1 MKLIP
6 KAFFAG
12 FFLFALVSFLNSE
25 SSGLATQENDDKD
38 TAGVIAEF
46 NTETVR
52 ESPLL
57 PKITNSFVSQSQVV
71 TSTHKQ
77 QIAIGSNKVESIGF
91 GVQGLVGI
99 VTIRTTVPVK
109 FEELP
114 KGEKR
119 LNIKLLD
126 VFLPEEFEVSR
137 DVNEFGSPVSFIS
150 TFKDPAVEEDVIVIV
165 ELKEDAMA
173 ELKQQEN
180 VLTLIFTKQS
190 GEEKIEVS
198 EKTQMEESQ
207 PTSNQSAP
215 KEGVDADSKQ
225 AESMN
230 KLEES
235 PPTTIKTPESQPAIQ
250 TSSSKEDVNT
260 GIKQEEAKKK
270 VEESKVP
277 QKTQIAESQTSTQT
291 NSPKETVATS
301 YVQENTPKVI
311 EEDVLPTTTQM
322 VESQPS
328 AQGSPPGAPGSASS
342 NTVESIGF
350 EVKEGVGIVTIKTS
364 APVTYEGLPKEEKK
378 LNLSL
383 QDVFLPE
390 ELQVT
395 RDVNDFDSPVSFIS
409 SFRDPVIAR
418 KVIIVVEL
426 KEDAP
431 VEVKQEGNFIT
442 VNVGTPRG
450 EEELTEGLQPVPEGP
465 LYAFDFR
472 ITTTP
477 GAKKAY
483 RGQLVSFDFK
493 DADVRDVLKILA
505 DISGF
510 NFIVSKDVKGTV
522 TLKLSNVP
530 WDLALDIVLEDAI
543 LGAVVE
549 GNVIKVAP
557 LKTIQTKQNAIQAAA
572 RSKEQLEPLITRQIF
587 INYATADELTPL
599 ADPLLSPRGDIKVDT
614 RTNSILVTD
623 TEIRVKQIEELV
635 KSLDTRTPQ
644 VLIEAR
650 VVQATLDFVQ
660 ELGVQWGANY
670 LASAATGNPTGAFFP
685 SRIQP
690 GGVTPG
696 NPPPFGN
703 IGNNFLVDLPAAVGT
718 GSGGALG
725 IILGSLTGAFDLDI
739 RLSALENRG
748 DGRIVSSPRVLTLN
762 NNPARIE
769 QGVSIPFLSV
779 SAAGTQTQFVDANLT
794 LEVTPQVTNDNR
806 VLMDIKVTDNRP
818 DPTLTGANG
827 QPSIRRNEAETQT
840 IASDGETI
848 VIGGIY
854 TRDTSESL
862 RGIPWFSRIPL
873 LGWLFR
879 NTDTR
884 DQRRELLIFI
894 TPRIVK

>member
-1 MKLIP
+1 MKLIL

-12 FFLFALVSFLNSE
+12 FFLVALVSFLNSE
-25 SSGLATQENDDKD
+25 SSGLASQENDNKN

-46 NTETVR
+46 NTETVK

-57 PKITNSFVSQSQVV
+57 PKINKSFVSQSQVV

-77 QIAIGSNKVESIGF
+77 QIATGSNKVESIGF

-119 LNIKLLD
+119 LNIKLLN
-126 VFLPEEFEVSR
+126 VFLSEELQVSR

-180 VLTLIFTKQS
+180 VLTLRFTKQS
-190 GEEKIEVS
+190 GEEKIKVS
-198 EKTQMEESQ
+198 EKTQVEKSQ
-207 PTSNQSAP
+207 PSA
-215 KEGVDADSKQ
+215 
-225 AESMN
+225 
-230 KLEES
+230 
-235 PPTTIKTPESQPAIQ
+235 QP
-250 TSSSKEDVNT
+250 
-260 GIKQEEAKKK
+260 
-270 VEESKVP
+270 
-277 QKTQIAESQTSTQT
+277 
-291 NSPKETVATS
+291 NSPKEAVATS
-301 YVQENTPKVI
+301 YKEENTPKVI

-328 AQGSPPGAPGSASS
+328 TQSSPSGAPGSAAL

-364 APVTYEGLPKEEKK
+364 APVTYEEFPKEEKK
-378 LNLSL
+378 LNISL

-390 ELQVT
+390 ELQVS
-395 RDVNDFDSPVSFIS
+395 RNVNDFDSPVSFIS
-409 SFRDPVIAR
+409 SFRDPLIAR
-418 KVIIVVEL
+418 KVIVVVDL

-442 VNVGTPRG
+442 VNIGTPQG
-450 EEELTEGLQPVPEGP
+450 EEKLTEGLQPVPEGP

-530 WDLALDIVLEDAI
+530 WDLALDIVLEDAT

-557 LKTIQTKQNAIQAAA
+557 LKTIQTKQSAIQAAA

-623 TEIRVKQIEELV
+623 TAIRVKQIEELL

-685 SRIQP
+685 SSIQT

-748 DGRIVSSPRVLTLN
+748 DGRILSSPRVLTLN
-762 NNPARIE
+762 NQPARIE

-779 SAAGTQTQFVDANLT
+779 SAAGTQTQFVDAVLS

-806 VLMDIKVTDNRP
+806 ILMNIKVTDNRP
-818 DPTLTGANG
+818 DPALTGANG
-827 QPSIRRNEAETQT
+827 QPSIRRNEAETQS

-848 VIGGIY
+848 VIGGIF
-854 TRDTSESL
+854 TREIAENM
-862 RGIPWFSRIPL
+862 RGIPWFNRVPL

-879 NTDTR
+879 STR
-884 DQRRELLIFI
+884 NADARRELIIFI

>member
-1 MKLIP
+1 MKHIL
-6 KAFFAG
+6 KAFFAW
-12 FFLFALVSFLNSE
+12 FFLVALVSFLNSD
-25 SSGLATQENDDKD
+25 SNGLVAQVNDNKD
-38 TAGVIAEF
+38 AAGVIAEF
-46 NTETVR
+46 NTETV
-52 ESPLL
+52 EEDPLL
-57 PKITNSFVSQSQVV
+57 PKTDKSLVSQSSVV

-77 QIAIGSNKVESIGF
+77 QIATGSNKVESIGF
-91 GVQGLVGI
+91 GVQGLIGI

-126 VFLPEEFEVSR
+126 VFLPEEFQVSR

-328 AQGSPPGAPGSASS
+328 TQSSPSGAPGSASS

-442 VNVGTPRG
+442 VNIGTPRG

-510 NFIVSKDVKGTV
+510 NFIVS
-522 TLKLSNVP
+522 
-530 WDLALDIVLEDAI
+530 
-543 LGAVVE
+543 
-549 GNVIKVAP
+549 
-557 LKTIQTKQNAIQAAA
+557 
-572 RSKEQLEPLITRQIF
+572 
-587 INYATADELTPL
+587 
-599 ADPLLSPRGDIKVDT
+599 
-614 RTNSILVTD
+614 
-623 TEIRVKQIEELV
+623 
-635 KSLDTRTPQ
+635 
-644 VLIEAR
+644 
-650 VVQATLDFVQ
+650 
-660 ELGVQWGANY
+660 
-670 LASAATGNPTGAFFP
+670 
-685 SRIQP
+685 
-690 GGVTPG
+690 
-696 NPPPFGN
+696 
-703 IGNNFLVDLPAAVGT
+703 
-718 GSGGALG
+718 
-725 IILGSLTGAFDLDI
+725 
-739 RLSALENRG
+739 
-748 DGRIVSSPRVLTLN
+748 
-762 NNPARIE
+762 
-769 QGVSIPFLSV
+769 
-779 SAAGTQTQFVDANLT
+779 
-794 LEVTPQVTNDNR
+794 
-806 VLMDIKVTDNRP
+806 
-818 DPTLTGANG
+818 
-827 QPSIRRNEAETQT
+827 
-840 IASDGETI
+840 
-848 VIGGIY
+848 
-854 TRDTSESL
+854 
-862 RGIPWFSRIPL
+862 
-873 LGWLFR
+873 
-879 NTDTR
+879 
-884 DQRRELLIFI
+884 
-894 TPRIVK
+894 

>member
-1 MKLIP
+1 MKLIL
-6 KAFFAG
+6 KAVFAG
-12 FFLFALVSFLNSE
+12 FFLFVLVSFLNSE
-25 SSGLATQENDDKD
+25 SSGLVTQANDNKD
-38 TAGVIAEF
+38 THGVIAEF
-46 NTETVR
+46 NNETVK

-57 PKITNSFVSQSQVV
+57 PKTNKSFASQSSVV
-71 TSTHKQ
+71 NSTNKRH
-77 QIAIGSNKVESIGF
+77 IATGSNKVESIGF
-91 GVQGLVGI
+91 GVQGLIGI
-99 VTIRTTVPVK
+99 VTIKTTVPVK

-119 LNIKLLD
+119 LNLKLLD
-126 VFLPEEFEVSR
+126 VFLPEEFQVSR

-150 TFKDPAVEEDVIVIV
+150 TFKDLAGEGDVIVIV
-165 ELKEDAMA
+165 ELKEDART
-173 ELKQQEN
+173 ELNQQDN
-180 VLTLIFTKQS
+180 VLTLRFTKQS
-190 GEEKIEVS
+190 GEETIKVS
-198 EKTQMEESQ
+198 EKTQVEESQ

-215 KEGVDADSKQ
+215 IEGVAADSKQ
-225 AESMN
+225 AEPAE
-230 KLEES
+230 KIEES
-235 PPTTIKTPESQPAIQ
+235 PPTTIKAPETHPTIQ
-250 TSSSKEDVNT
+250 TSSSKEAVNPV
-260 GIKQEEAKKK
+260 IKQEEATKQ
-270 VEESKVP
+270 VEESKAP
-277 QKTQIAESQTSTQT
+277 QKTQIAESQPSTQS
-291 NSPKETVATS
+291 NSSKETVDTS
-301 YVQENTPKVI
+301 YKEENTPKVI
-311 EEDVLPTTTQM
+311 EGDVLPTTTLM

-328 AQGSPPGAPGSASS
+328 TQSFPSGAPGSASL

-350 EVKEGVGIVTIKTS
+350 EVKEGVGIVAIKTS
-364 APVTYEGLPKEEKK
+364 APVTYEELPKEEKK
-378 LNLSL
+378 LNINL

-390 ELQVT
+390 EFQVS
-395 RDVNDFDSPVSFIS
+395 RDVSDFDSPVRFIS

-418 KVIIVVEL
+418 RVIIVLEL

-431 VEVKQEGNFIT
+431 VVVKQEGNFIT
-442 VNVGTPRG
+442 VNIGTPKG
-450 EEELTEGLQPVPEGP
+450 EEEITDGLQPVPEGP

-472 ITTTP
+472 IATTP
-477 GAKKAY
+477 GAKKVY

-510 NFIVSKDVKGTV
+510 NFIVSRDVKGTV

-530 WDLALDIVLEDAI
+530 WDLALDIVLEDAT

-557 LKTIQTKQNAIQAAA
+557 LKTIQAKQIAIRSAAQ
-572 RSKEQLEPLITRQIF
+572 SKEQLEPLITKQIF

-599 ADPLLSPRGDIKVDT
+599 ADPLLSQRGDIKVDT

-623 TEIRVKQIEELV
+623 TASRVRQIEELV

-644 VLIEAR
+644 VLIESR
-650 VVQATLDFVQ
+650 IVQATLDFTR
-660 ELGVQWGANY
+660 ELGVQWGVDY
-670 LASAATGNPTGAFFP
+670 KASAATGNPTGATFP
-685 SRIQP
+685 SSINA
-690 GGVTPG
+690 GGTNIG
-696 NPPPFGN
+696 APFGTQ
-703 IGNNFLVDLPAAVGT
+703 GNNFIVDLPAAVGT
-718 GSGGALG
+718 GSGGAIG
-725 IILGSLTGAFDLDI
+725 IVLGSLSGAFDLDI

-748 DGRIVSSPRVLTLN
+748 DGRVLSSPRVLTLN

-794 LEVTPQVTNDNR
+794 LDVTPQVTNDNR
-806 VLMDIKVTDNRP
+806 ILMDIKVTDNRP

-854 TRDTSESL
+854 TRETSESL
-862 RGIPWFSRIPL
+862 RGIPWFNRIPL

-879 NTDTR
+879 TERNIDS
-884 DQRRELLIFI
+884 RRELIIFV

>member
-1 MKLIP
+1 MKLIL

-12 FFLFALVSFLNSE
+12 FFLVALVSFLNFE
-25 SSGLATQENDDKD
+25 SSGLATQENVDKN

-57 PKITNSFVSQSQVV
+57 PKTNKSFVSQSQVV

-77 QIAIGSNKVESIGF
+77 QIATGSNKVESIGF

-119 LNIKLLD
+119 LNIKLLN
-126 VFLPEEFEVSR
+126 VFLSEELQVSR

-180 VLTLIFTKQS
+180 VLTLRVTKQS
-190 GEEKIEVS
+190 GEEKIKVS
-198 EKTQMEESQ
+198 EKTQVEKSQ
-207 PTSNQSAP
+207 PSA
-215 KEGVDADSKQ
+215 
-225 AESMN
+225 
-230 KLEES
+230 
-235 PPTTIKTPESQPAIQ
+235 QP
-250 TSSSKEDVNT
+250 
-260 GIKQEEAKKK
+260 
-270 VEESKVP
+270 
-277 QKTQIAESQTSTQT
+277 

-301 YVQENTPKVI
+301 YKEENTPKVI

-328 AQGSPPGAPGSASS
+328 TQSSPSGAPGSAAL

-364 APVTYEGLPKEEKK
+364 APVTYEEFPKEEKK
-378 LNLSL
+378 LNISL

-390 ELQVT
+390 ELQVS
-395 RDVNDFDSPVSFIS
+395 RNVNDFDSPVSFIS
-409 SFRDPVIAR
+409 SFRDPLIAR
-418 KVIIVVEL
+418 KVIVVVDL

-442 VNVGTPRG
+442 VNIGTPQG
-450 EEELTEGLQPVPEGP
+450 EEKLTEGLQPVPEGP

-557 LKTIQTKQNAIQAAA
+557 LKTIQAKQTAIRAAA

-599 ADPLLSPRGDIKVDT
+599 ADPLLSQRGDIKVDT
-614 RTNSILVTD
+614 RTNSLLVTD
-623 TEIRVKQIEELV
+623 TATRVTQIEELV

-644 VLIEAR
+644 VLIESR
-650 VVQATLDFVQ
+650 IVQATLDFTR
-660 ELGVQWGANY
+660 ELGVQWGVDY
-670 LASAATGNPTGAFFP
+670 TASAATGNPTGATFP
-685 SRIQP
+685 SSIQA
-690 GGVTPG
+690 GGTNIG
-696 NPPPFGN
+696 APFGTQ
-703 IGNNFLVDLPAAVGT
+703 GNNFIVDLPAAVGT
-718 GSGGALG
+718 GSGGAIG
-725 IILGSLTGAFDLDI
+725 IVLGSLTGAFDLDI
-739 RLSALENRG
+739 RLSALESRG
-748 DGRIVSSPRVLTLN
+748 DGRVLSSPRVLTLN

-794 LEVTPQVTNDNR
+794 LDVTPQVTNDNR
-806 VLMDIKVTDNRP
+806 ILMDIKVTDNRP

-854 TRDTSESL
+854 TRETSENL
-862 RGIPWFSRIPL
+862 RGIPWFNRVPL

-879 NTDTR
+879 TERNIDS
-884 DQRRELLIFI
+884 RRELIIFV

>member
-1 MKLIP
+1 MKLIL

-12 FFLFALVSFLNSE
+12 FFLVALVSFLNFE
-25 SSGLATQENDDKD
+25 SSGLATQENVDKN

-57 PKITNSFVSQSQVV
+57 PKTNKSFVSQSQVV

-77 QIAIGSNKVESIGF
+77 QIATGSNKVESIGF

-119 LNIKLLD
+119 LNIKLLN
-126 VFLPEEFEVSR
+126 VFLSEELQVSR

-180 VLTLIFTKQS
+180 VLTLRVTKQS
-190 GEEKIEVS
+190 GEEKIKVS
-198 EKTQMEESQ
+198 EKTQVEKSQ
-207 PTSNQSAP
+207 PSA
-215 KEGVDADSKQ
+215 
-225 AESMN
+225 
-230 KLEES
+230 
-235 PPTTIKTPESQPAIQ
+235 QP
-250 TSSSKEDVNT
+250 
-260 GIKQEEAKKK
+260 
-270 VEESKVP
+270 
-277 QKTQIAESQTSTQT
+277 

-301 YVQENTPKVI
+301 HKEENTPKVI

-328 AQGSPPGAPGSASS
+328 AQSSPSGAPGSAAL

-364 APVTYEGLPKEEKK
+364 APVTYEELPKEEKK
-378 LNLSL
+378 LNISL

-390 ELQVT
+390 ELQVS
-395 RDVNDFDSPVSFIS
+395 RNVNDFDSPVSFIS
-409 SFRDPVIAR
+409 SFRDPLIAR
-418 KVIIVVEL
+418 KVIVVVDL

-442 VNVGTPRG
+442 VNIGTPQG
-450 EEELTEGLQPVPEGP
+450 EEKLTEGLQPVPEGP

-557 LKTIQTKQNAIQAAA
+557 LKTIQAKQTAIRAAA

-623 TEIRVKQIEELV
+623 TEIRVKQIEELL

-650 VVQATLDFVQ
+650 VVQATLTFVR

-685 SRIQP
+685 SSIQT

-748 DGRIVSSPRVLTLN
+748 DGRILSSPRVLTLN
-762 NNPARIE
+762 NQPARIE

-779 SAAGTQTQFVDANLT
+779 SAAGTQTQFVDAVLS

-806 VLMDIKVTDNRP
+806 ILMNIKVTDNRP
-818 DPTLTGANG
+818 DPALTGANG
-827 QPSIRRNEAETQT
+827 QPSIRRNEAETQS

-848 VIGGIY
+848 VIGGIF
-854 TRDTSESL
+854 TREIAENM
-862 RGIPWFSRIPL
+862 RGIPWFNRIPL

-879 NTDTR
+879 TTR
-884 DQRRELLIFI
+884 NADARRELIIFI

>member
-1 MKLIP
+1 MKLIL

-12 FFLFALVSFLNSE
+12 FFLVALVSFLNSE
-25 SSGLATQENDDKD
+25 SSGLVTQVNDNKKA
-38 TAGVIAEF
+38 AGIIAEF
-46 NTETVR
+46 NTETVK
-52 ESPLL
+52 ESPLP
-57 PKITNSFVSQSQVV
+57 PKTNRSFASQSSVV
-71 TSTHKQ
+71 TSSHKQ
-77 QIAIGSNKVESIGF
+77 QIATGSNKVESIGF

-119 LNIKLLD
+119 LNIKLLN
-126 VFLPEEFEVSR
+126 VFLSEELQVSR
-137 DVNEFGSPVSFIS
+137 DVNEFGSPVSFVS
-150 TFKDPAVEEDVIVIV
+150 TFKDPAGEGDVIVIV

-180 VLTLIFTKQS
+180 VLTLRFTKQS
-190 GEEKIEVS
+190 GEEKIKVS
-198 EKTQMEESQ
+198 EKTQVGKSEPSAQ
-207 PTSNQSAP
+207 P
-215 KEGVDADSKQ
+215 
-225 AESMN
+225 
-230 KLEES
+230 
-235 PPTTIKTPESQPAIQ
+235 
-250 TSSSKEDVNT
+250 
-260 GIKQEEAKKK
+260 
-270 VEESKVP
+270 
-277 QKTQIAESQTSTQT
+277 

-301 YVQENTPKVI
+301 YKEESTPKVI

-322 VESQPS
+322 AESQPS
-328 AQGSPPGAPGSASS
+328 AQSSPSGAPGSAAL

-364 APVTYEGLPKEEKK
+364 APVTYEELPKEEKK
-378 LNLSL
+378 LNISL

-390 ELQVT
+390 ELQVS
-395 RDVNDFDSPVSFIS
+395 RNVNDFDSPVNFIS

-442 VNVGTPRG
+442 VNVGTPKG

-557 LKTIQTKQNAIQAAA
+557 LKTIQAKQSAIQAAA
-572 RSKEQLEPLITRQIF
+572 RSQEQLEPLITRQIF

-614 RTNSILVTD
+614 RTNSLLVTD
-623 TEIRVKQIEELV
+623 TAIRVKQIEELV

-650 VVQATLDFVQ
+650 VVQATLDFTRQ
-660 ELGVQWGANY
+660 LGVQWGANY

-685 SRIQP
+685 SSVQT
-690 GGVTPG
+690 GGVVPG

-718 GSGGALG
+718 GSGGAIG

-748 DGRIVSSPRVLTLN
+748 DGRVLSSPRILTLN

-818 DPTLTGANG
+818 DPTLTGAGG
-827 QPSIRRNEAETQT
+827 QPSIRRNEAESQV
-840 IASDGETI
+840 IAADGETI

-854 TRDTSESL
+854 TKETSESL

-894 TPRIVK
+894 TPRIVR

>member
-1 MKLIP
+1 MKLIL

-12 FFLFALVSFLNSE
+12 FFLVALVSFLNFE
-25 SSGLATQENDDKD
+25 SSGLATQENDNKN

-57 PKITNSFVSQSQVV
+57 PKTNKSFVSQSQVV

-77 QIAIGSNKVESIGF
+77 QIATGSNKVESIGF

-119 LNIKLLD
+119 LNIKLLN
-126 VFLPEEFEVSR
+126 VFLSEELQVSR

-180 VLTLIFTKQS
+180 VLTLRVTKQS
-190 GEEKIEVS
+190 GEEKIKVS
-198 EKTQMEESQ
+198 EKTQVEKSQ
-207 PTSNQSAP
+207 PSA
-215 KEGVDADSKQ
+215 
-225 AESMN
+225 
-230 KLEES
+230 
-235 PPTTIKTPESQPAIQ
+235 QP
-250 TSSSKEDVNT
+250 
-260 GIKQEEAKKK
+260 
-270 VEESKVP
+270 
-277 QKTQIAESQTSTQT
+277 

-301 YVQENTPKVI
+301 YKEENTPKVI

-328 AQGSPPGAPGSASS
+328 TQSSPSGAPGSAAL

-364 APVTYEGLPKEEKK
+364 APVTYEEFPKEEKK
-378 LNLSL
+378 LNISL

-390 ELQVT
+390 ELQVS
-395 RDVNDFDSPVSFIS
+395 RNVNDFDSPVSFIS
-409 SFRDPVIAR
+409 SFRDPLIAR
-418 KVIIVVEL
+418 KVIVVVDL

-442 VNVGTPRG
+442 VNIGTPQG
-450 EEELTEGLQPVPEGP
+450 EEKLTEGLQPVPEGP

-557 LKTIQTKQNAIQAAA
+557 LKTIQAKQTAIRAAA

-623 TEIRVKQIEELV
+623 TEIRVKQIEELL

-650 VVQATLDFVQ
+650 IVQATLTFVR

-685 SRIQP
+685 SSIQT

-748 DGRIVSSPRVLTLN
+748 DGRILSSPRVLTLN
-762 NNPARIE
+762 NQPARIE

-779 SAAGTQTQFVDANLT
+779 SAAGTQTQFVDAVLS

-806 VLMDIKVTDNRP
+806 ILMNIQVTDNRP
-818 DPTLTGANG
+818 DPSLVGANG
-827 QPSIRRNEAETQT
+827 QPSIRRNEAETQS
-840 IASDGETI
+840 IASDGETV
-848 VIGGIY
+848 VIGGIF
-854 TRDTSESL
+854 TRETAENM
-862 RGIPWFSRIPL
+862 RGIPWFNRIPL

-879 NTDTR
+879 TTR
-884 DQRRELLIFI
+884 NVDARRELIIFI

>member
-46 NTETVR
+46 NTETLR

-57 PKITNSFVSQSQVV
+57 PKTNKSFVSQSQVV
-71 TSTHKQ
+71 TSTHKR
-77 QIAIGSNKVESIGF
+77 QIATGSNKVESIGF
-91 GVQGLVGI
+91 GVQGLIGI

-126 VFLPEEFEVSR
+126 VFLPEEFQVSR

-235 PPTTIKTPESQPAIQ
+235 PPTTIKTPESQPTIQ

-270 VEESKVP
+270 VGESKVP

-328 AQGSPPGAPGSASS
+328 TQSSPSGAPGSASS

-442 VNVGTPRG
+442 VNIGTPRG

-557 LKTIQTKQNAIQAAA
+557 LKTIQAKQTAIRAAA

-599 ADPLLSPRGDIKVDT
+599 ADPLLSQRGDIKVDT
-614 RTNSILVTD
+614 RTNSLLVTD
-623 TEIRVKQIEELV
+623 TATRVTQIEELV

-644 VLIEAR
+644 VLIESR
-650 VVQATLDFVQ
+650 IVQAMLDFTR
-660 ELGVQWGANY
+660 ELGVQWGVDY
-670 LASAATGNPTGAFFP
+670 TASAATGNPTGATFP
-685 SRIQP
+685 SSIQA
-690 GGVTPG
+690 GGTNIG
-696 NPPPFGN
+696 APFGTQ
-703 IGNNFLVDLPAAVGT
+703 GNNFIVDLPAAVGT
-718 GSGGALG
+718 GSGGAIG
-725 IILGSLTGAFDLDI
+725 IVLGSLTGAFDLDI

-748 DGRIVSSPRVLTLN
+748 DGRVLSSPRVLTLN

-854 TRDTSESL
+854 TRDTSETL

>member
-1 MKLIP
+1 MKLIL

-12 FFLFALVSFLNSE
+12 FFLVALVSFLNFE
-25 SSGLATQENDDKD
+25 SSGLATQENDNEN

-57 PKITNSFVSQSQVV
+57 PKTNKSFVSQSQVV

-77 QIAIGSNKVESIGF
+77 QIATGSNKVESIGF

-119 LNIKLLD
+119 LNIKLLN
-126 VFLPEEFEVSR
+126 VFLSEELQVSR

-180 VLTLIFTKQS
+180 VLTLRVTKQS
-190 GEEKIEVS
+190 GEEKIKVS
-198 EKTQMEESQ
+198 EKTQVEKSQ
-207 PTSNQSAP
+207 PSA
-215 KEGVDADSKQ
+215 
-225 AESMN
+225 
-230 KLEES
+230 
-235 PPTTIKTPESQPAIQ
+235 QP
-250 TSSSKEDVNT
+250 
-260 GIKQEEAKKK
+260 
-270 VEESKVP
+270 
-277 QKTQIAESQTSTQT
+277 

-301 YVQENTPKVI
+301 HKEENTPKVI

-328 AQGSPPGAPGSASS
+328 AQSSPSGAPGSAAL

-364 APVTYEGLPKEEKK
+364 APVTYEELPKEEKK
-378 LNLSL
+378 LNISL

-390 ELQVT
+390 ELQVS
-395 RDVNDFDSPVSFIS
+395 RNVNDFDSPVSFIS
-409 SFRDPVIAR
+409 SFRDPLIAR
-418 KVIIVVEL
+418 KVIVVVDL

-442 VNVGTPRG
+442 VNIGTPQG
-450 EEELTEGLQPVPEGP
+450 EEKLTEGLQPVPEGP

-557 LKTIQTKQNAIQAAA
+557 LKTIQAKQTAIRAAA

-599 ADPLLSPRGDIKVDT
+599 ADPLLSQRGDIKVDT
-614 RTNSILVTD
+614 RTNSLLVTD
-623 TEIRVKQIEELV
+623 TATRVTQIEELV

-644 VLIEAR
+644 VLIESR
-650 VVQATLDFVQ
+650 IVQATLDFTR
-660 ELGVQWGANY
+660 ELGVQWGVDY
-670 LASAATGNPTGAFFP
+670 TASAATGNPTGATFP
-685 SRIQP
+685 SSIQA
-690 GGVTPG
+690 GGTNIG
-696 NPPPFGN
+696 APFGTQ
-703 IGNNFLVDLPAAVGT
+703 GNNFIVDLPAAVGT
-718 GSGGALG
+718 GSGGAIG
-725 IILGSLTGAFDLDI
+725 IVLGSLTGAFDLDI
-739 RLSALENRG
+739 RLSALESRG
-748 DGRIVSSPRVLTLN
+748 DGRVLSSPRVLTLN

-794 LEVTPQVTNDNR
+794 LDVTPQVTNDNR
-806 VLMDIKVTDNRP
+806 ILMDIKVTDNRP

-854 TRDTSESL
+854 TRETSENL
-862 RGIPWFSRIPL
+862 RGIPWFNRVPL

-879 NTDTR
+879 TERNIDS
-884 DQRRELLIFI
+884 RRELIIFV

>member
-1 MKLIP
+1 MKLIL

-12 FFLFALVSFLNSE
+12 FFLVALVSFLNSE
-25 SSGLATQENDDKD
+25 SSGLASQENDNKN

-57 PKITNSFVSQSQVV
+57 PKINKSFVSQSQVV

-77 QIAIGSNKVESIGF
+77 QIATGSNKVESIGF

-119 LNIKLLD
+119 LNIKLLN
-126 VFLPEEFEVSR
+126 VFLSEELQVSR

-180 VLTLIFTKQS
+180 VLTLRFTKQS
-190 GEEKIEVS
+190 GEEKIKVS
-198 EKTQMEESQ
+198 EKTQVEKSQ
-207 PTSNQSAP
+207 PSA
-215 KEGVDADSKQ
+215 
-225 AESMN
+225 
-230 KLEES
+230 
-235 PPTTIKTPESQPAIQ
+235 QP
-250 TSSSKEDVNT
+250 
-260 GIKQEEAKKK
+260 
-270 VEESKVP
+270 
-277 QKTQIAESQTSTQT
+277 
-291 NSPKETVATS
+291 NSPKEAVATS
-301 YVQENTPKVI
+301 YKEENTPKVI

-328 AQGSPPGAPGSASS
+328 TQSSPSGAPGSAAL

-364 APVTYEGLPKEEKK
+364 APVTYEELPKEEKK
-378 LNLSL
+378 LNISL

-390 ELQVT
+390 ELQVS
-395 RDVNDFDSPVSFIS
+395 RNVNDFDSPVSFIS
-409 SFRDPVIAR
+409 SFRDPLIAR
-418 KVIIVVEL
+418 KVIVVVDL

-442 VNVGTPRG
+442 VNIGTPQG
-450 EEELTEGLQPVPEGP
+450 EEKLIERLQQVPEGP

-557 LKTIQTKQNAIQAAA
+557 LKTIQTKQSAIQAAA

-599 ADPLLSPRGDIKVDT
+599 ADPLLSQRGDIKVDT

-623 TEIRVKQIEELV
+623 TASRVRQIEELV

-644 VLIEAR
+644 VLIESR
-650 VVQATLDFVQ
+650 IVQATLDFTR
-660 ELGVQWGANY
+660 ELGVQWGVDY
-670 LASAATGNPTGAFFP
+670 KASAATGNPTGATFP
-685 SRIQP
+685 SSINA
-690 GGVTPG
+690 GGTNIG
-696 NPPPFGN
+696 APFGTQ
-703 IGNNFLVDLPAAVGT
+703 GNNFIVDLPAAVGT
-718 GSGGALG
+718 GSGGAIG
-725 IILGSLTGAFDLDI
+725 IVLGSLSGAFDLDI

-748 DGRIVSSPRVLTLN
+748 DGRVLSSPRVLTLN

-794 LEVTPQVTNDNR
+794 LDVTPQVTNDNR
-806 VLMDIKVTDNRP
+806 ILMDIKVTDNRP

-854 TRDTSESL
+854 TRETSESL
-862 RGIPWFSRIPL
+862 RGIPWFNRIPL

-879 NTDTR
+879 TERNIDS
-884 DQRRELLIFI
+884 RRELIIFV

>member
-1 MKLIP
+1 MKLIL

-12 FFLFALVSFLNSE
+12 FFLVALDSFLNSE
-25 SSGLATQENDDKD
+25 SSGLVTQVNDDKN
-38 TAGVIAEF
+38 TAAVIAEF
-46 NTETVR
+46 NTETVK

-57 PKITNSFVSQSQVV
+57 PKTNRPFASQSSVV

-77 QIAIGSNKVESIGF
+77 QIATGSNKVESIGF

-99 VTIRTTVPVK
+99 VTVRTTVPVK

-114 KGEKR
+114 KEENR
-119 LNIKLLD
+119 FNIKLSN
-126 VFLPEEFEVSR
+126 VFLPDELQVSR
-137 DVNEFGSPVSFIS
+137 DVNEFGSPVSFVS
-150 TFKDPAVEEDVIVIV
+150 TFKDPAGEGDVIVIV
-165 ELKEDAMA
+165 ELKDDAMA
-173 ELKQQEN
+173 ELKQREN
-180 VLTLIFTKQS
+180 VITLRFAKKS
-190 GEEKIEVS
+190 GEEKVTVS
-198 EKTQMEESQ
+198 EKTLNVESQ
-207 PTSNQSAP
+207 PTV
-215 KEGVDADSKQ
+215 KESTSKENVVAESKQ
-225 AESMN
+225 AEPTE
-230 KLEES
+230 KIEEPL
-235 PPTTIKTPESQPAIQ
+235 PPTSIKTQESQPTIQ
-250 TSSSKEDVNT
+250 TSSNKGSVTTE
-260 GIKQEEAKKK
+260 IKQEEATKQA
-270 VEESKVP
+270 EESKTP
-277 QKTQIAESQTSTQT
+277 QKTQIAKSQPSTQT
-291 NSPKETVATS
+291 SSPKETTATG
-301 YVQENTPKVI
+301 YKQESTPKII

-322 VESQPS
+322 AESQPS
-328 AQGSPPGAPGSASS
+328 TQSSPSGAPGSAAL

-350 EVKEGVGIVTIKTS
+350 EVKEGVGIVTIRTS
-364 APVTYEGLPKEEKK
+364 APVTYEELPKEEKK
-378 LNLSL
+378 LNISL
-383 QDVFLPE
+383 QGVFLPE
-390 ELQVT
+390 ELQVS

-418 KVIIVVEL
+418 KAIIAVEL

-442 VNVGTPRG
+442 VNVGTPKG
-450 EEELTEGLQPVPEGP
+450 EEELTEVLQPVPEGP

-493 DADVRDVLKILA
+493 KADVRDVLKILA
-505 DISGF
+505 EISAF
-510 NFIVSKDVKGTV
+510 NFVVSSDVKGDV

-530 WDLALDIVLEDAI
+530 WDLALDIVLEDAS

-557 LKTIQTKQNAIQAAA
+557 LKTIQAKQSAIQAAA

-614 RTNSILVTD
+614 RTNSLLVTD
-623 TEIRVKQIEELV
+623 TATRVTQIEELI

-644 VLIEAR
+644 VLIESR
-650 VVQATLDFVQ
+650 IVQATLDFTR
-660 ELGVQWGANY
+660 ELGVQWGVNY
-670 LASAATGNPTGAFFP
+670 TASAATGNPTGASFP
-685 SRIQP
+685 SSVQA
-690 GGVTPG
+690 GGTDIG
-696 NPPPFGN
+696 APFGTQ
-703 IGNNFLVDLPAAVGT
+703 GNNFIVDLPAAVGT
-718 GSGGALG
+718 GSGGAIG
-725 IILGSLTGAFDLDI
+725 IVLGSLTGAFDLDI

-748 DGRIVSSPRVLTLN
+748 DGRVLSSPRVLTLN
-762 NNPARIE
+762 NQPARIE

-806 VLMDIKVTDNRP
+806 ILMDIKVTDNRP

-854 TRDTSESL
+854 TRETSENLS
-862 RGIPWFSRIPL
+862 GIPWFNRIPL

-879 NTDTR
+879 TERNIDT
-884 DQRRELLIFI
+884 RRELIIFV

>member
-1 MKLIP
+1 MKLIL

-12 FFLFALVSFLNSE
+12 FFLVALVSFLNSE
-25 SSGLATQENDDKD
+25 SSGLASQENDNKN

-46 NTETVR
+46 NTETVK

-57 PKITNSFVSQSQVV
+57 PKINKSFVSQSQVV
-71 TSTHKQ
+71 TSTHKR
-77 QIAIGSNKVESIGF
+77 QIATGSNKVESIGF

-119 LNIKLLD
+119 LNIKLLN
-126 VFLPEEFEVSR
+126 VFLSEELQVSR

-180 VLTLIFTKQS
+180 VLTLRFTKQS
-190 GEEKIEVS
+190 GEEKIKVS
-198 EKTQMEESQ
+198 EKTQVEKSQ
-207 PTSNQSAP
+207 PSA
-215 KEGVDADSKQ
+215 
-225 AESMN
+225 
-230 KLEES
+230 
-235 PPTTIKTPESQPAIQ
+235 QP
-250 TSSSKEDVNT
+250 
-260 GIKQEEAKKK
+260 
-270 VEESKVP
+270 
-277 QKTQIAESQTSTQT
+277 
-291 NSPKETVATS
+291 NSPKEAVATS
-301 YVQENTPKVI
+301 YKEENTPKVI

-328 AQGSPPGAPGSASS
+328 TQSSPSGAPGSAAL

-364 APVTYEGLPKEEKK
+364 APVTYEELPKEEKK
-378 LNLSL
+378 LNISL

-390 ELQVT
+390 ELQVS
-395 RDVNDFDSPVSFIS
+395 RNVNDFDSPVSFIS
-409 SFRDPVIAR
+409 SFRDPLIAR
-418 KVIIVVEL
+418 KVIVVVDL

-442 VNVGTPRG
+442 VNIGTPQG
-450 EEELTEGLQPVPEGP
+450 EEKLIERLQQVPEGP

-530 WDLALDIVLEDAI
+530 WDLALDIVLEDAT

-557 LKTIQTKQNAIQAAA
+557 LKTIQTKQSAIQAAA

-623 TEIRVKQIEELV
+623 TAIRVKQIEELL

-685 SRIQP
+685 SSIQT

-748 DGRIVSSPRVLTLN
+748 DGRILSSPRVLTLN
-762 NNPARIE
+762 NQPARIE

-779 SAAGTQTQFVDANLT
+779 SAAGTQTQFVDAVLS

-806 VLMDIKVTDNRP
+806 ILMNIQVTDNRP
-818 DPTLTGANG
+818 DPSLVGANG
-827 QPSIRRNEAETQT
+827 QPSIRRNEAETQS
-840 IASDGETI
+840 IASDGETV
-848 VIGGIY
+848 VIGGIF
-854 TRDTSESL
+854 TRETAENM

-879 NTDTR
+879 STGNIDA
-884 DQRRELLIFI
+884 RRELIIFI